1 MSFIAG
7 YLLGLEDGTKIV
19 EVDPRIKKLDEL
31 VPLSVIG
38 IPNMGKSDVWNIRI
52 KIASDI
58 DNAQYFNFAP
68 NHGGI
73 GDYITMWTL
82 YYCVYL
88 NNEFKFAT
96 CRNPFYRK
104 YQENYQYADTPNR
117 LYSITRTS
125 GFQVTS
131 AEATFKSG
139 YNFLT
144 VDVKG
149 TYTESLTAYS
159 WTNDADRIE
168 GETTN
173 TNSIFSDSKSDF
185 NGTQYNGCY
194 IVNGNADDFKN
205 YVYGLYADCRAYALA
220 TQKN

>member
-58 DNAQYFNFAP
+58 DNMQYLCFAP

-88 NNEFKFAT
+88 NDEFKFAT

-131 AEATFKSG
+131 AKATFKSG

-149 TYTESLTAYS
+149 TYIESRTAYS
-159 WTNDADRIE
+159 WTNDGQRIE
-168 GETTN
+168 GETTD

-194 IVNGNADDFKN
+194 IVNSNADDFKN

>member
-7 YLLGLEDGTKIV
+7 YILGCGEGGDKRV
-19 EVDPRIKKLDEL
+19 KMLDEL
-31 VPLSVIG
+31 EYLYKVDIG
-38 IPNMGKSDVWNIRI
+38 EGWNVRI
-52 KIASDI
+52 KIADDI
-58 DNAQYFNFAP
+58 DNMQYFNFAP

-88 NNEFKFAT
+88 NDEFKFAT

-149 TYTESLTAYS
+149 TYIESRTAYS
-159 WTNDADRIE
+159 WTNDGQRIE
-168 GETTN
+168 GSTDVSTS
-173 TNSIFSDSKSDF
+173 TFSRSKSDF
-185 NGTQYNGCY
+185 YGSQYQGYY

-205 YVYGLYADCRAYALA
+205 YVCGIYAVCRANALA
-220 TQKN
+220 AQKN

>member
-7 YLLGLEDGTKIV
+7 YLLGLTDSEKIV

-31 VPLSVIG
+31 DHLYKLDIG
-38 IPNMGKSDVWNIRI
+38 EGWDIRI
-52 KIASDI
+52 KIADDI
-58 DNAQYFNFAP
+58 DNAQYFNFAQ

-88 NNEFKFAT
+88 NDEFKYAT
-96 CRNPFYRK
+96 CENPFYKK
-104 YQENYQYADTPNR
+104 YQENYQYLSEPDR
-117 LYSITRTS
+117 LYSITRNS

-131 AEATFKSG
+131 AAAKFRSG
-139 YNFLT
+139 DAFLT

-149 TYTESLTAYS
+149 TFIASRTAYS
-159 WTNDADRIE
+159 WTYDGQRIE
-168 GETTN
+168 GETVDSTS
-173 TNSIFSDSKSDF
+173 TFSRSKDDF
-185 NGTQYNGCY
+185 HGSQFGGYY

-205 YVYGLYADCRAYALA
+205 YVYGLYAVCRAKALA
-220 TQKN
+220 AN

>member
-7 YLLGLEDGTKIV
+7 YLLGLADSKKIV
-19 EVDPRIKKLDEL
+19 EIDPRIKKLDALEEL
-31 VPLSVIG
+31 YKIDIG
-38 IPNMGKSDVWNIRI
+38 EGWDIRI
-52 KIASDI
+52 KIADDI
-58 DNAQYFNFAP
+58 DNMQYLCFAP

-88 NNEFKFAT
+88 NDEFKFAT
-96 CRNPFYRK
+96 CHNPFYRK

-139 YNFLT
+139 YSFLR

-149 TYTESLTAYS
+149 TYIESRTAYS
-159 WTNDADRIE
+159 WTNDGQRIE
-168 GETTN
+168 GETTDS
-173 TNSIFSDSKSDF
+173 NSSFSDSKDDF

-194 IVNGNADDFKN
+194 IVNGNGDDFKN
-205 YVYGLYADCRAYALA
+205 CVYGLYAVCKARALA
-220 TQKN
+220 EKS